1 MTRVCRALVMFLGFE
16 DVFSEH
22 SMKFIKVCY
31 EISGPSRGDVTIG
44 VNRDGGVIAFVGI
57 EWKDTSDSMRSV
69 IVCEFCEQKKCTPII
84 LLKVNVHS
92 EILFESLI
100 NSFSSSVSFRM
111 ITGGEVNT
119 HV

>member
-1 MTRVCRALVMFLGFE
+1 MFLGFE
-16 DVFSEH
+16 DILSEH
-22 SMKFIKVCY
+22 SVKFIEVCY
-31 EISGPSRGDVTIG
+31 EILGLSRDDVMIG
-44 VNRDGGVIAFVGI
+44 VNGDGRVIAFVGV
-57 EWKDTSDSMRSV
+57 EWRDTSGSMWSV
-69 IVCEFCEQKKCTPII
+69 VICKFCKRKKHTPII

-100 NSFSSSVSFRM
+100 NSFSLSISFRM